1 MLILLLSAKWDK
13 KEQIKEDKAKNTNTE
28 ILLSGHYKL
37 FVINKFSIYSVKPLQ
52 PEIIRPYNEYKIHQ
66 NNCTVTSLYKLTEIS
81 RIYGIMHAK
90 HSARLRES
98 TFITP
103 RGVKMSWKKPI
114 FLHGPC
120 WGYW

>member
-1 MLILLLSAKWDK
+1 VPNEIRNLK

-66 NNCTVTSLYKLTEIS
+66 NNCIVTGLYKLT
-81 RIYGIMHAK
+81 YGIMHAK

-103 RGVKMSWKKPI
+103 RGVKMS
-114 FLHGPC
+114 
-120 WGYW
+120 